1 MWLKR
6 FSVLLVASG
15 VGLSGPWEAGCLAQT
30 APVNGIRS
38 AEVRAHAIV
47 DATVVVAPGQEIPG
61 ATIVIRDG
69 IIEAVGDDVAIPP
82 DARIWSGEGLRVY
95 PGLIDAALLIGADEP
110 AAERGARHWNRRVHP
125 EVRMA
130 EEPGPD
136 RSVREDLRKLGFTAA
151 AVYPDSGVFR
161 GSGVVI
167 ALADADEHLLS
178 YRDRAA
184 MAIGLDTSGS
194 STSGEYPVSAMGAV
208 ALVRQT
214 LYDARWHADATRI
227 WAAQP
232 RGHEPPIRSAALE
245 ALASVIQGR
254 QQTLFCVS
262 DELSVLRAASISRE
276 FQLDAIILA
285 SGLEFRRLKE
295 VAAAGHALIVPCRY
309 PERPDVSSLSAA
321 DRVSLRQMMTWEQ
334 APTNPRRLLAA
345 GVTVA
350 LTTHRLEKRKDFPEA
365 LHRAILH
372 GLSEDDALA
381 SLTTTPARLLGVAD
395 IMGTIEVG
403 KVANLVTV
411 EGTLFARKPKVRSTW
426 VNGRRY
432 EISRDPDVTF
442 QGPGTLT
449 TSSGAVLHVDVDTTK
464 KRLRV
469 YLPDGT
475 KRKAKKVIVERD
487 RVSAVLEGRLFD
499 VEGYV
504 RLQGVVTEG
513 DIVGTGVMPDGG
525 QFAFTITPGAPTPPT
540 PEASKTQPPEASKTQ
555 PPPGATDPDQPA
567 QIPARKTGPQ
577 AEAPTEPRPTEAE
590 PPEAARDDPEAD
602 DEEQEQDQEAESEEI
617 ELPPEALPRPLGAY
631 GLTEP
636 PQPQTVAVIGATIW
650 TAGAE
655 GIITNGA
662 LLVADGTIAYVG
674 PADGFE
680 PPAEAIVIDGSGKH
694 VTPGLIDCHSHTGIS
709 GGVNESTQAVTAE
722 VRIGDVIDPDDINF
736 YRQLAGGLTAANQLH
751 GSANPIGG
759 QNSVIKLKWARSAEE
774 MVIDDAIG
782 GIKFALGE
790 NVKRSQSRYPNSR
803 MGVEAII
810 RDAFTAAGE
819 YQARWQRYR
828 SLDDEE
834 RALTRPPRRDL
845 ELDALVEILQGTRI
859 VHCHSYRQDEI
870 LMLVRLAEEFGFTIG
885 TFQHVL
891 EGYKVADAIA
901 AHGAGA
907 STFSDWWAY
916 KIEVMDA
923 IPFNGALMN
932 RVGVLVSFNSDSSEL
947 ARRLNTEA
955 AKAVRYGGLNPHDAL
970 KFVTINPATQLRIDH
985 RTGSLM
991 TGKDAD
997 FVIWSESP
1005 LSTYA
1010 RCEQTWIEGA
1020 RYFDLDDD
1028 RDRRQW
1034 AASERQ
1040 RLVQK
1045 ILKAAHD
1052 KPKDA
1057 EDAATPGGSRREHS
1071 PDEPEP

>member
-15 VGLSGPWEAGCLAQT
+15 VGLSGPWEEGCLAQT
-30 APVNGIRS
+30 APVNGIRP
-38 AEVRAHAIV
+38 AEVRAHAIL
-47 DATVVVAPGQEIPG
+47 DAIVVVAPGQEIPH
-61 ATIVIRDG
+61 ASIVIRDG
-69 IIEAVGDDVAIPP
+69 VIEAVGETVAIPP
-82 DARIWSGEGLRVY
+82 DARIWPGEGLRVY
-95 PGLIDAALLIGADEP
+95 AGLIDAALLISAVEP
-110 AAERGARHWNRRVHP
+110 AAESGGRHWNRRVHP

-130 EEPGPD
+130 EGPGPD

-151 AVYPDSGVFR
+151 AVYPDSGAFR

-167 ALADADEHLLS
+167 ALADADEHVLS

-184 MAIGLDTSGS
+184 MAIGFDRSRS
-194 STSGEYPVSAMGAV
+194 FSSGEYPGSAMGAV
-208 ALVRQT
+208 ALIRQT

-232 RGHEPPIRSAALE
+232 RGQEPPIRSEALE
-245 ALASVIQGR
+245 ALAAVIQGR
-254 QQTLFCVS
+254 QQTLFCVT
-262 DELSVLRAASISRE
+262 DELSVLRAASIASE
-276 FQLDAIILA
+276 FQLDAVILA

-295 VAAAGHALIVPCRY
+295 VAATGRALIVPCRY

-350 LTTHRLEKRKDFPEA
+350 LTTHLLEKRKDFPEA
-365 LHRAILH
+365 LHKAIGH
-372 GLSEDDALA
+372 GMSEHDALA
-381 SLTTTPARLLGVAD
+381 SLTITPARLLGVAD

-403 KVANLVTV
+403 KAANLVTV
-411 EGTLFARKPKVRSTW
+411 DGSLFARKPKVRSTW

-442 QGPGTLT
+442 KGPGTLT

-464 KRLRV
+464 KKLRAH
-469 YLPDGT
+469 LSDGT

-540 PEASKTQPPEASKTQ
+540 PEASKTQPEEASRTQ
-555 PPPGATDPDQPA
+555 PEEASGTEPVPGATEPDDPVE
-567 QIPARKTGPQ
+567 IPAPQ
-577 AEAPTEPRPTEAE
+577 TEPPVEAPTEPRRTEAE
-590 PPEAARDDPEAD
+590 TPDTAGADPEAD
-602 DEEQEQDQEAESEEI
+602 DEEPDQDEEAESEEI
-617 ELPPEALPRPLGAY
+617 EMPPQELVRPLGAY
-631 GLTEP
+631 GLTAP
-636 PQPQTVAVIGATIW
+636 PRPQTVAVIGATIW
-650 TAGAE
+650 TAGKE

-674 PADGFE
+674 SADGFE

-709 GGVNESTQAVTAE
+709 GGVNEPTQAVTAE

-759 QNSVIKLKWARSAEE
+759 QNSVIKLKWSRSAEE

-834 RALTRPPRRDL
+834 RAGTRPPRRDL

-932 RVGVLVSFNSDSSEL
+932 RVGVVVSFNSDSSEL

-955 AKAVRYGGLNPHDAL
+955 AKAVRYGGLHPHDAL
-970 KFVTINPATQLRIDH
+970 KFVTINPAIQLRIDH

-991 TGKDAD
+991 AGKDAD

-1028 RDRRQW
+1028 RERRQW
-1034 AASERQ
+1034 ATAERQ

-1045 ILKAAHD
+1045 ILKAAHE
-1052 KPKDA
+1052 KPKAA
-1057 EDAATPGGSRREHS
+1057 EDAATPGG
-1071 PDEPEP
+1071 EPES